1 MKRFKIIA
9 GIVASMMF
17 ATQCAYLPVLNGGS
31 ESGETTSPSESATRT
46 ALFLAEARLKGHSI
60 AILGEESADG
70 VRRFS
75 VLNISGKTI
84 NKATISFFALD
95 ESGNKIFNDKSAGKD
110 ALEENLVISELEGDI
125 KPGAWGD
132 VEIQES
138 ELPNWES
145 TRFRSY
151 EITFTDGKS
160 ARSSAPASEYVLG
173 GVDAA
178 EASRAL
184 RMYDER
190 NK

>member
-1 MKRFKIIA
+1 MNRIIPVFVTLILLA
-9 GIVASMMF
+9 
-17 ATQCAYLPVLNGGS
+17 QCAYLPVLNGGS
-31 ESGETTSPSESATRT
+31 ETGEVSTPSETATRT

-60 AILGEESADG
+60 AILGEESVDG

-84 NKATISFFALD
+84 SKATISFFALD

-110 ALEENLVISELEGDI
+110 ALEENIVISELEGEI
-125 KPGAWGD
+125 KSGAWGD

-138 ELPNWES
+138 ELPGWDS

-151 EITFTDGKS
+151 EVTFTDGKT
-160 ARSSAPASEYVLG
+160 ARSQAPASEYVLG
-173 GVDAA
+173 GVDAE

-184 RMYDER
+184 RLYDER
-190 NK
+190 RK